1 VGFSETSIWIPFF
14 ITSIVSTMSNSQ
26 LFASNSN
33 GTFGFTEPEQLH
45 QLLKFSEKEKVQL
58 THALQ
63 LVLEENGLKK
73 PSV

>member
-1 VGFSETSIWIPFF
+1 
-14 ITSIVSTMSNSQ
+14 MSNSQ

-73 PSV
+73 RSV